1 MSMLITDPS
10 ISDRLKAERVAAGA
24 DVFDEVWEGVY
35 VMSPMADDE
44 HQDIQLGFAA
54 AIKAACGWDSG
65 TEVRAGVNVSDR
77 VDDWTQNYR
86 VPDVAVFL
94 PGGQAVNCGTHWRG
108 GPDLVVEVISPF
120 DQTRQKLP
128 IYESIGVRE
137 VLLVDRNPWALE
149 LHRLSADRKL
159 VMVARIPVASTESL
173 QTTTVPLSMRLL
185 DGTPR
190 PRIELTQRGTAQRW
204 LI

>member
-1 MSMLITDPS
+1 MSMLITDPR
-10 ISDRLKAERVAAGA
+10 ISDRLKAERTAAGA

-54 AIKAACGWDSG
+54 AIKAVCGWDSG
-65 TEVRAGVNVSDR
+65 AEVRAGVNVSDR
-77 VDDWTQNYR
+77 VDDWTQNFR

-108 GPDLVVEVISPF
+108 GPDLVVEVIGPF

-128 IYESIGVRE
+128 FYESIGVRE
-137 VLLVDRNPWALE
+137 VVLVDRNPWGLE
-149 LHRLSADRKL
+149 LHRLRDRQL
-159 VMVARIPVASTESL
+159 VLVARITAGLPESIA
-173 QTTTVPLSMRLL
+173 TITVPLSIRLL
-185 DGTPR
+185 DGAVR
-190 PRIELTQRGTAQRW
+190 PRIEVTQPGTPQRW